1 MNEKL
6 RKIVN
11 HYGLNKQLKYFQSEV
26 FELNEAILDAQKQSM
41 SEMFTDA
48 CYTVCKTFA
57 DVLHLELNGWKDTK
71 KEHIKE
77 EIADVM
83 VMLKQIQLY
92 YNIST
97 DDVKQV
103 MKDKV
108 NRQLERIAKE
118 DKSND

>member
-6 RKIVN
+6 RKIIS
-11 HYGLNKQLKYFQSEV
+11 HYGINKQLKYFQSEV
-26 FELNEAILDAQKQSM
+26 FELNEAIIKRRNTGVIESIALGI
-41 SEMFTDA
+41 TN
-48 CYTVCKTFA
+48 
-57 DVLHLELNGWKDTK
+57 VLSPILNIKNVDYS

-83 VMLKQIQLY
+83 VMLKQFQLY

-97 DDVKQV
+97 DDIKQV
-103 MKDKV
+103 MKEKV